1 MEIEKYHEMA
11 RIQEHHWWFRGRRS
25 HFREILK
32 GLKLGNNPSIL
43 EIGCGTGA
51 NLALLKEFGTVFAA
65 EMDDFS
71 RDYARE
77 HSNIAVEYG
86 ELPDT
91 IPFADNTFDLICM
104 FDVLEHVRCDS
115 DALQALLPRL
125 RKNGRILLAVPATK
139 WLFGDHDR
147 MFHHFRRYSKQELE
161 KTMYDSGLRLSKISY
176 FNTFLFPLAVLARLI
191 DFVKFKG
198 NSTGM
203 STPPRFINNTLY
215 NIFVAERPIIKKN
228 LFPFGLS
235 LVAVATAADQ

>member
-11 RIQEHHWWFRGRRS
+11 RIQEQHWWFRGRRA
-25 HFREILK
+25 HFSAILED
-32 GLKLGNNPSIL
+32 LKLGSNASIL

-51 NLALLKEFGTVFAA
+51 NLSLLKEFGTVFAA

-71 RDYARE
+71 RNYTQE

-86 ELPDT
+86 ELPDI
-91 IPFADNTFDLICM
+91 IPFVDKNFDLICM
-104 FDVLEHVRCDS
+104 FDVLEHVEFDAA
-115 DALQALLPRL
+115 ALQALLPRL
-125 RKNGRILLAVPATK
+125 SKNGRILLTVPATK
-139 WLFGDHDR
+139 WLFGNHDK
-147 MFHHFRRYSKQELE
+147 MFHHFRRYSRRELKE
-161 KTMYDSGLRLSKISY
+161 IIHGSGLRLSKISY

-203 STPPRFINNTLY
+203 ATPPRFVNNLLY
-215 NIFVAERPIIKKN
+215 NIFISERPIIKKS